1 MAIASSGAQESSKA
15 TGWDKTYGTYMSNV
29 FVRTLMR
36 ELRRSPAID
45 FRTLYYDLS
54 RGTMASHI
62 QVNNAALFD
71 NLYLSTIEEFITP

>member
-1 MAIASSGAQESSKA
+1 
-15 TGWDKTYGTYMSNV
+15 
-29 FVRTLMR
+29 MR
-36 ELRRSPAID
+36 ELRRNPAID

-62 QVNNAALFD
+62 QMNNAALFD